1 RVRELL
7 DARFADSDLRMS
19 ELAREA
25 DVHPVHMARAFRQR
39 YGLSPTEYVR
49 RLRLEWAA
57 RAVSDGKEPLAA
69 HAAAAGFVDQR
80 HMHRGFRRAFLVT
93 PGQLRRR

>member
-1 RVRELL
+1 VRQLL
-7 DARFADSDLRMS
+7 DARFAAADLRMS

-25 DVHPVHMARAFRQR
+25 DVHPVHLARAFRQR

-69 HAAAAGFVDQR
+69 IAAAAGFVDQS
-80 HMHRGFRRAFLVT
+80 HMTRAFRRAMLPT